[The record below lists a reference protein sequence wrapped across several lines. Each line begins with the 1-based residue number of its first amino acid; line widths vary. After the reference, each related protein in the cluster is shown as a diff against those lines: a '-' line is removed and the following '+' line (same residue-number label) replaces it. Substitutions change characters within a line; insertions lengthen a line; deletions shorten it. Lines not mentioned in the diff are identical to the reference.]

1 MKSYQMILQ
10 IRKKRVSYAPYNN
23 QVQSL
28 KEQID
33 GIEQATVHKFQ
44 GKEKDTIIISTVEDE
59 ITDFVDDP
67 YLLNV
72 AVSRAKKKLI
82 LVVTGN
88 EQNKERNIMDLIDY
102 IQYNNFE
109 VVESNVY
116 SIFDYLYKQY
126 TKERKLFLNKNN
138 RKLEYDSENLMYT
151 LLEGLSRCSWP
162 QLRFSHTSGAVAE
175 STS

>member
-1 MKSYQMILQ
+1 MI
-10 IRKKRVSYAPYNN
+10 KKKIFCLWAAALILSGCAGV
-23 QVQSL
+23 
-28 KEQID
+28 
-33 GIEQATVHKFQ
+33 FQ

-102 IQYNNFE
+102 IQ
-109 VVESNVY
+109 
-116 SIFDYLYKQY
+116 
-126 TKERKLFLNKNN
+126 
-138 RKLEYDSENLMYT
+138 
-151 LLEGLSRCSWP
+151 
-162 QLRFSHTSGAVAE
+162 
-175 STS
+175 

>member
-1 MKSYQMILQ
+1 MILQ

-72 AVSRAKKKLI
+72 AVSRGKKRLYVI
-82 LVVTGN
+82 G
-88 EQNKERNIMDLIDY
+88 DLAAWRKH
-102 IQYNNFE
+102 NHF
-109 VVESNVY
+109 SLMA
-116 SIFDYLYKQY
+116 DYLP
-126 TKERKLFLNKNN
+126 ER
-138 RKLEYDSENLMYT
+138 E
-151 LLEGLSRCSWP
+151 
-162 QLRFSHTSGAVAE
+162 AVAFSNWE
-175 STS
+175 A